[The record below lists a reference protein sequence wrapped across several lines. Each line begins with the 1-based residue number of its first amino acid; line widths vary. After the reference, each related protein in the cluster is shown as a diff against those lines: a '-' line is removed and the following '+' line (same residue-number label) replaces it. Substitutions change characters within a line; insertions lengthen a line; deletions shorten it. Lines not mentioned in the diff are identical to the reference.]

1 MFHIGDKV
9 RIKQEPTIGTLDDPV
24 RGEYEV
30 GDVTEI
36 IAVIYE
42 NDKIW
47 YELNVY
53 LYEDEQCLWQDED
66 LELVESSTVQHKYNI
81 GDQVYT
87 DTHSDFGSS
96 QKIRIVAGIQA
107 SYVYENMNGQHPQIR
122 THAMYNLNCHTGVCR
137 AEEFTED
144 ELRPVGEYT
153 LF

>member
-9 RIKQEPTIGTLDDPV
+9 RIKQEPVIGTLDDPV
-24 RGEYEV
+24 YGEYEV

-53 LYEDEQCLWQDED
+53 LYEDEQCLRQDED
-66 LELVESSTVQHKYNI
+66 LELVESSTIEHKYNI

-87 DTHSDFGSS
+87 DAPSDFGNPNN
-96 QKIRIVAGIQA
+96 IRIVAGIQA
-107 SYVYENMNGQHPQIR
+107 SYVYEDINGQYLQ
-122 THAMYNLNCHTGVCR
+122 TGASAVYNLDCHTGVCR
-137 AEEFTED
+137 AEEFNED

>member
-1 MFHIGDKV
+1 MFHIGDKA

-66 LELVESSTVQHKYNI
+66 LEMVKTNRLFI
-81 GDQVYT
+81 ILG
-87 DTHSDFGSS
+87 
-96 QKIRIVAGIQA
+96 GI
-107 SYVYENMNGQHPQIR
+107 SWQIINAR
-122 THAMYNLNCHTGVCR
+122 LKWAIW
-137 AEEFTED
+137 
-144 ELRPVGEYT
+144 
-153 LF
+153 